1 MVQLNSK
8 LKTGIDDMAGT
19 ARGKDEAPKP
29 CILIGYPSRKDEP
42 ILPSGNFPDK
52 SFIDHACSLKMA
64 TYWPPSFLRF
74 RFYRPPWT
82 LSWSIKRQEQLA

>member
-1 MVQLNSK
+1 
-8 LKTGIDDMAGT
+8 MAGN

-52 SFIDHACSLKMA
+52 SFIDQACSLKMA
-64 TYWPPSFLRF
+64 RYWPPSFLCF
-74 RFYRPPWT
+74 GFYYRPPWT